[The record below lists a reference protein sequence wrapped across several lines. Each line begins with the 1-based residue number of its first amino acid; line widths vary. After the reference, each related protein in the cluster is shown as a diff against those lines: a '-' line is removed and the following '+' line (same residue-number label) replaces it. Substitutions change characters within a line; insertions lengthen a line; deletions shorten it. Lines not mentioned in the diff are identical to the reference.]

1 MKKYLLILSCL
12 AFGITCT
19 NAQNT
24 FRSSIANFSYPR
36 SLVMTKDSGWVIGET
51 IDRSNNFLNGHS
63 RLSLLDKKG
72 ILKATENF
80 NFDSTDIGHI
90 AKLLTDTAGN
100 IYALANFFIHC
111 DIIVDNVNIVYKFD
125 KNLKLLWERKIF
137 FNQASPGYDHGGFTF
152 DSKNNLLVTNGGTIN
167 TIDPGNGS
175 DIKKDSIST
184 DFFADI
190 FVLNNGD
197 RLLASR
203 DLLIKTDNNSK
214 IIWSRKLSNQYV
226 KNLGNNL
233 FAVLQNDTIILID
246 SGVKVINI
254 YVYGASLIDLYDI
267 ASNGTNIYCTGRR
280 SYSDSMSVL
289 LKFDMSLHLLSHK
302 TIQRITTANV
312 ILAYTNLLAIAGT
325 DMTDD
330 QQMRTELLVTD
341 TAINTLPL
349 ADDIGIVRIIPG
361 KFSSFNNTGS
371 GILNELDLDVVV
383 KNYGTTTVQNF
394 SAYTDGSTGTFCTS
408 TDPEIAF
415 TGMNLAPGDTARLTL
430 GTFYYQQYVK
440 ADAVF
445 KVCAYTCSPNQ
456 HVDKN
461 PHNDFVCDTF
471 VYSGIEDQAMNKA
484 DIRIF
489 PNPASNILN
498 IESDRTLFSN
508 YEVINTLGQ
517 TLTSGKI
524 TNATKATLNI
534 EALPAGVYYVQ
545 LHDAKN
551 VSQLKFVKE

>member
-1 MKKYLLILSCL
+1 MKKQLLSILL
-12 AFGITCT
+12 VAFIAVYA

-72 ILKATENF
+72 QLRTTANL

-100 IYALANFFIHC
+100 IYALGNFFIHC
-111 DIIVDNVNIVYKFD
+111 DVIVDNANVVYKFD
-125 KNLKLLWERKIF
+125 KNLKLLWEKKIF
-137 FNQASPGYDHGGFTF
+137 FNQESPGYDHGGFVF
-152 DSKNNLLVTNGGTIN
+152 DSKNDLLVTNGGTIN
-167 TIDPGNGS
+167 TIDPANGS
-175 DIKKDSIST
+175 DIKRDSISS

-203 DLLIKTDNNSK
+203 DSLIKTDNNSK
-214 IIWSRKLSNQYV
+214 VIWRKNLSNIYV

-233 FAVLQNDTIILID
+233 FSAVNSDSIILLD
-246 SGVKVINI
+246 SSAKVINI
-254 YVYGASLIDLYDI
+254 YVYGSSLSSLYDI
-267 ASNGTNIYCTGRR
+267 ASNGTNIYCTGSR

-289 LKFDMSLHLLSHK
+289 LKFDMSLHLLSQK
-302 TIQRITTANV
+302 NIQRITTANV
-312 ILAYTNLLAIAGT
+312 IRAYSNLLAIAGT
-325 DMTDD
+325 DLTDD

-341 TAINTLPL
+341 TATNTTPL

-408 TDPEIAF
+408 TDPEVAF
-415 TGMNLAPGDTARLTL
+415 TGMNLAPGDTARLSL

-440 ADAVF
+440 ANVVF

-461 PHNDFVCDTF
+461 PHNDFICDTF
-471 VYSGIEDQAMNKA
+471 TYTGIEDQTISKV
-484 DIRIF
+484 DIRIY
-489 PNPASNILN
+489 PNPASNVLN
-498 IESDRTLFSN
+498 IESDINMYSN

-517 TLTSGKI
+517 TITIGKI
-524 TNATKATLNI
+524 TNATKAALNI
-534 EALPAGVYYVQ
+534 EKLPAGVYYIQ
-545 LHDAKN
+545 LHDEKS